1 MSNSEQGRDNE
12 KMEDVAPLLCGRL
25 RPGFQSRPVRS
36 SEPSQPERWR
46 DGAVCTRS
54 WLFTYTAVPVIL
66 THKNSRTGKLS
77 PVHTWTQ
84 MSTCMHTV
92 WMNSGMKKR
101 QNVGVEVVKANPAG
115 HLVFFIIFLFNK
127 CLLKD
132 LHQMKKR
139 SWMRYDC
146 ADVAQWIREL
156 WRLME
161 ILEEP
166 GLHVLWRRGRQAGQD
181 PKNM

>member
-1 MSNSEQGRDNE
+1 
-12 KMEDVAPLLCGRL
+12 
-25 RPGFQSRPVRS
+25 
-36 SEPSQPERWR
+36 
-46 DGAVCTRS
+46 
-54 WLFTYTAVPVIL
+54 
-66 THKNSRTGKLS
+66 
-77 PVHTWTQ
+77 
-84 MSTCMHTV
+84 MHTV

-115 HLVFFIIFLFNK
+115 HLVFFLFIFFNK

-132 LHQMKKR
+132 LHQMMKR
-139 SWMRYDC
+139 SRMRNDC
-146 ADVAQWIREL
+146 ADVTQWISEL

-181 PKNM
+181 PKKYVGETKGRGLNVLRGIKEQISNQQMRALPSKIEDRAINNAK